1 MSSNEDPSTILMF
14 LTIYLL
20 HNCTC
25 ISCNFPFSRTW
36 CSRGR
41 GREWSLLHMGRRV
54 HCLTTTAPEQLT
66 FALQW
71 SMKPLAYVG
80 VPVAKVILTLILLL
94 RFSNLVF
101 Y

>member
-1 MSSNEDPSTILMF
+1 MAVLASKTINKELF
-14 LTIYLL
+14 
-20 HNCTC
+20 
-25 ISCNFPFSRTW
+25 F
-36 CSRGR
+36 
-41 GREWSLLHMGRRV
+41 

-94 RFSNLVF
+94 RACLGKLIETT

>member
-14 LTIYLL
+14 LIIYLL

-54 HCLTTTAPEQLT
+54 A
-66 FALQW
+66 
-71 SMKPLAYVG
+71 
-80 VPVAKVILTLILLL
+80 
-94 RFSNLVF
+94 VF
-101 Y
+101 

>member
-1 MSSNEDPSTILMF
+1 MGFASAYIKRELKF
-14 LTIYLL
+14 L
-20 HNCTC
+20 C
-25 ISCNFPFSRTW
+25 F
-36 CSRGR
+36 
-41 GREWSLLHMGRRV
+41 

-94 RFSNLVF
+94 RACLGFCDLLTYWLFPLTYTIFAKHHFKAYDFSKSQ
-101 Y
+101 